1 MRVIFTKIAESSYE
15 RILQFLSE
23 VWTEKEIEIFV
34 NDTEYIIN
42 ELIEGKYEMFQKSRF
57 ISRSA
62 LIGKKHVRIF
72 FRKESGDIIKILLF
86 FDMREDYKKIPKL
99 LKPN

>member
-1 MRVIFTKIAESSYE
+1 MRVIFTKIAETSYE

-34 NDTEYIIN
+34 NDTEHIIN
-42 ELIEGKYEMFQKSRF
+42 ELIEGKYKMFQKSHF
-57 ISRSA
+57 KSRSA

-72 FRKESGDIIKILLF
+72 FRKEDGDIIKILLF